1 MFSLVLF
8 VMLGALSVTA
18 DQCNAPTS
26 ESCDANILA
35 CCDKNFRESLNIH
48 TRCDGKAIYANATC
62 AMQSIESI
70 IFTEGMEN
78 AYKACSAFNLFRDCL
93 GQTTRSCTTYPYYL
107 QNKYT
112 LFDSKHNQGLFTRLI
127 FQCGA
132 GLDAFLNNNKCMV
145 NTAIN
150 NMGQFDTCRGEF
162 VANVKADPD
171 RTCDYMKE
179 IEGCFEKPFLS
190 DCGVE
195 AAWWGCEIVRL
206 TTSIIFPQCGG
217 FCAAVTDAKTIT

>member
-1 MFSLVLF
+1 MEYIRELYSTTMFSLVLF
-8 VMLGALSVTA
+8 VMLGAISVTA

-48 TRCDGKAIYANATC
+48 TRCDGKAIYENATC
-62 AMQSIESI
+62 AMQSVV
-70 IFTEGMEN
+70 
-78 AYKACSAFNLFRDCL
+78 
-93 GQTTRSCTTYPYYL
+93 RSTYSV
-107 QNKYT
+107 T
-112 LFDSKHNQGLFTRLI
+112 
-127 FQCGA
+127 A
-132 GLDAFLNNNKCMV
+132 LDKPLAPVLHIPFLNNNKCMV
-145 NTAIN
+145 NTAIS
-150 NMGQFDTCRGEF
+150 NMGQFDTCRSEF

-195 AAWWGCEIVRL
+195 AAWWGCEITRL
-206 TTSIIFPQCGG
+206 STSIIFPQCGG
-217 FCAAVTDAKTIT
+217 FCAAVTDAKTIS